1 MKRIALMTMALCSFL
16 VKANGQDEDYPRF
29 TYGAEWGYVGV
40 FYSGY
45 HYNFFAPEGHR
56 VDPRGYEFRYSSNA
70 EGYLHAGYN
79 LSSRLN
85 LSVYLGFSAIEDYHC
100 TIPVSLRL
108 TRSFN
113 SDYAK
118 DKWLMFIDIGSGIS
132 LKEHPQE
139 ILTGKIGAGYRISLS
154 RRTKMDIL
162 AGLRSAYTRPEVY
175 YEGVHVSHDDIN
187 RNNAYI
193 SAFSLGIAITL

>member
-1 MKRIALMTMALCSFL
+1 MFCSFIF
-16 VKANGQDEDYPRF
+16 KANGQDDKYPRF
-29 TYGAEWGYVGV
+29 TFGAEWGYVGV

-45 HYNFFAPEGHR
+45 HYNFFAPEGYR

-70 EGYLHAGYN
+70 EGYVHAGYN

-85 LSVYLGFSAIEDYHC
+85 LSVYMGFSAIEDYHH
-100 TIPVSLRL
+100 TIPVSIRL
-108 TRSFN
+108 TRCF
-113 SDYAK
+113 DREYTK
-118 DKWLMFIDIGSGIS
+118 DKWLIFMDIGSGIS

-139 ILTGKIGAGYRISLS
+139 ILTGKIGVGYRISLS
-154 RRTKMDIL
+154 SRTKLDFH

-175 YEGVHVSHDDIN
+175 YNGVHIPHDKIN

-193 SAFSLGIAITL
+193 SAFSLGMAITL